1 MKGKLIL
8 TSAVAA
14 LTACSQPSV
23 HLKGEVS
30 NIPDGHVY
38 VSLLDSSLRLQVV
51 DTFDIKDGKFDY
63 NDLVLAAPE
72 CVALF
77 IDEPNGNNQ
86 PRTIALFVD
95 NETVTIKGDALNPE
109 QIEVSGS
116 KYSDIL
122 KKYQND
128 VPEMD
133 RMQKLS
139 NELRMVGND
148 IDKRN
153 SILEEL
159 NNIRLEQL
167 AYTSRFISD
176 NIANPIGPFV
186 LMNMANSYSFLQVD
200 SLTCLFERKL
210 ANHKYV
216 KALRA
221 NIELARPEYE
231 AQMRLQ
237 IGKEAPDFELT
248 DLNGQRVHLSD
259 LRGKIVLLDF
269 WASWCQPCRRNNKT
283 LVEAYDKFAS
293 KGFEILGVS
302 VDNTTEPWLKA
313 VKEDKLKGTQL
324 IDSAN
329 IVAATYCVR
338 TIPSSFLL
346 DTDGIIVSRDVA
358 QEDLFKN
365 IEKLLK

>member
-1 MKGKLIL
+1 MA
-8 TSAVAA
+8 SVAA
-14 LTACSQPSV
+14 MLAACSEPSLR
-23 HLKGEVS
+23 LKGNLS
-30 NIPDGHVY
+30 NVPDGHIY

-51 DTFDIKDGKFDY
+51 DTFDIKDGSFDY
-63 NDLVLAAPE
+63 SGLDLEAPE

-77 IDEPNGNNQ
+77 LDEPKGKQQ

-95 NETVTIKGDALNPE
+95 NETVSIEGDALNPE
-109 QIEVSGS
+109 KVEITGS

-122 KKYQND
+122 KKYQTN

-133 RMQKLS
+133 RMQKIS

-148 IDKRN
+148 IDKR
-153 SILEEL
+153 SALMEEL

-167 AYTSRFISD
+167 AYTSRFISE
-176 NIANPIGPFV
+176 NVSNPIGPFV
-186 LMNMANSYSFLQVD
+186 LMNMVNSYSFEQVD
-200 SLTCLFERKL
+200 SLTGLFERKMP
-210 ANHKYV
+210 NHKYV

-221 NIELARPEYE
+221 NIEVARPEYE
-231 AQMRLQ
+231 AQMRIQ
-237 IGKEAPDFELT
+237 VGKEAPDFELV
-248 DLNGQRVHLSD
+248 DANGNKVRLSD
-259 LRGKIVLLDF
+259 LRGKIVLVDF

-293 KGFEILGVS
+293 KGFEVLGVS
-302 VDNTTEPWLKA
+302 VDVSKDNWLQA
-313 VKEDKLKGTQL
+313 IKEDGLKSTQV
-324 IDSAN
+324 IDTAN

-358 QEDLFKN
+358 REDLFKN